1 MIEREF
7 IKEKTKYLKIK
18 EYIDSVIGSAAG
30 VGKIIVEKTPLGEKI
45 LVYAVRPGLII
56 GRGGT
61 MIQELTVTLRN
72 KFKLDNPQIE
82 VTELENPNL
91 SAAVMSKKVAADL
104 ERFGSSRFK
113 AIGYRT
119 LMQIMKSGALG
130 AEIMISGRG
139 VPGARAN
146 SWRFPAGHMKKSGQ
160 VALEQI
166 DHVKTG
172 ANLRSGTVGIQ
183 VRIMHPDIYQPDII
197 KIIEGVHIPEEVQ
210 KEIDMLEAEE
220 KKAEATDQIVT
231 EIQEVKPE
239 LGSSQQG
246 SANKSSLGKP
256 KKRAKPKLSEAEL
269 GPAKQDV
276 SLGKSDTDS
285 EKTNTISQDEVSEE
299 PNENATQEANNEEV
313 IQDTEKSGQ

>member
-139 VPGARAN
+139 VPGARAH

-197 KIIEGVHIPEEVQ
+197 KITEGVHIPEEVQ

-220 KKAEATDQIVT
+220 QKAQKLLLKNTEPKPKKKKAEATDQIVT
-231 EIQEVKPE
+231 EIQEVKP
-239 LGSSQQG
+239 
-246 SANKSSLGKP
+246 
-256 KKRAKPKLSEAEL
+256 KKKAKPKLSEAEL

>member
-139 VPGARAN
+139 VPGARAH

-166 DHVKTG
+166 DHDKTG

-220 KKAEATDQIVT
+220 QKAQKLLLKNTEPKPKKKKAEATDQIVT
-231 EIQEVKPE
+231 EIQEVKP
-239 LGSSQQG
+239 
-246 SANKSSLGKP
+246 
-256 KKRAKPKLSEAEL
+256 KKKAKPKLSEAEL

>member
-139 VPGARAN
+139 VPGARAH

-220 KKAEATDQIVT
+220 QKAQKLLLKNTEPKPKKKKAEATDQIVT

-246 SANKSSLGKP
+246 S
-256 KKRAKPKLSEAEL
+256 
-269 GPAKQDV
+269 AKQDV